1 MPPHNNLHNNFN
13 NNGLSLVSVIQS
25 VGSYT
30 PTVSYSINM
39 HTPGPFVNLL
49 HGFHKAI
56 LIKYMGILPFRTF
69 GTLTG
74 PGAHFFYIEGLKMV
88 VRNNISKF
96 HRKISIF
103 TLYNDLS

>member
-39 HTPGPFVNLL
+39 HMPGPFVKTSKPLES
-49 HGFHKAI
+49 
-56 LIKYMGILPFRTF
+56 T
-69 GTLTG
+69 TG
-74 PGAHFFYIEGLKMV
+74 LSSG
-88 VRNNISKF
+88 NI
-96 HRKISIF
+96 
-103 TLYNDLS
+103 N